1 MTMRQDSEQEFVVMT
16 ERQKKARRSR
26 SVALGLALAA
36 FVIVMYFVTFV
47 KMDPSILRGA
57 M

>member
-1 MTMRQDSEQEFVVMT
+1 MAKEPEQEFVTMT
-16 ERQKKARRSR
+16 PQQKKARRSR
-26 SVALGLALAA
+26 SLALALALAA

-47 KMDPSILRGA
+47 KMDPSILNRA